1 MILGI
6 VPHRFHYDKRGIDM
20 NVGIISRKTAEFLK
34 TIGFPEKAAVI
45 SFYSPSKNGG
55 RAEPPVDYS
64 GKTDRVFY
72 IGIPDIDRECLSDY
86 GYTMDSYFAEA
97 DELAEFIENA
107 LSDGYDLICQCDF
120 GQSRSAACAAAILQ
134 HYSGCGIDIFADY
147 RYYPNQLV
155 YHKVFDALKKRGEEK
170 E

>member
-6 VPHRFHYDKRGIDM
+6 VPHRFHDDKRGTDM

-45 SFYSPSKNGG
+45 SFYSPGKKGG
-55 RAEPPVDYS
+55 SFESPVDYS

-72 IGIPDIDRECLSDY
+72 ICIPDVDRECLPDY
-86 GYTMDSYFAEA
+86 GYTVDSYLAEA

-107 LSDGYDLICQCDF
+107 LSDGYDLICQCDY

-134 HYSGCGIDIFADY
+134 YYSGCGIDIFADY

-170 E
+170 

>member
-1 MILGI
+1 MILG
-6 VPHRFHYDKRGIDM
+6 VMPHKFYDDKRGVSVE
-20 NVGIISRKTAEFLK
+20 VGVISRKTAEFLK
-34 TIGFPEKAAVI
+34 TIGFPPKTAVI
-45 SFYSPSKNGG
+45 SFYSPRKNSVDKEL
-55 RAEPPVDYS
+55 RVDYS
-64 GKTDRVFY
+64 GCTDRVFY

-97 DELAEFIENA
+97 DELAEFIDNA

-134 HYSGCGIDIFADY
+134 YYSGCGIDIFTDY

-170 E
+170 K